1 MPTSI
6 TELSDGPETLPN
18 ARDLTAS
25 RGSLRW
31 RRAALALLAVIV
43 LAGATGLLGVRSTT
57 TTASAHG
64 YTASFTHAAVARAGW
79 DVPWRLRIR
88 HPGGFDGPVTVAV
101 TGRSFD
107 IFETQRF
114 WPEPSAETR
123 GGEFVYLTF
132 DPPPGDTLLI
142 DYDAYVQ
149 PSAQVGRRTTITVIV
164 DRVSQV
170 SLHAS
175 TVLLP

>member
-6 TELSDGPETLPN
+6 TELSDGPETLPS

-25 RGSLRW
+25 RSSLRW

-43 LAGATGLLGVRSTT
+43 LAGATGLLGVRSAT
-57 TTASAHG
+57 TTATSNG
-64 YTASFTHAAVARAGW
+64 YTASFTHATVARAGW

-88 HPGGFDGPVTVAV
+88 HAGGFAGPVMVAV
-101 TGRSFD
+101 TGRAFD
-107 IFETQRF
+107 VFETQRF

-123 GGEFVYLTF
+123 GGQFVYLTF
-132 DPPPGDTLLI
+132 DPPPGETLLI

-149 PSAQVGRRTTITVIV
+149 PSAQLGRSTTITVMV
-164 DRVSQV
+164 DRRPQV
-170 SLHAS
+170 TVHAS
-175 TVLLP
+175 TFLVP